1 MPLPTP
7 HYDKLSALLE
17 NEKLPTT
24 ERPRIEE
31 AIYKYN
37 IWITALE
44 NVVSDNDDTIQ
55 QMVQL
60 FNDYKFYIDF
70 NLIFQSTNNFLYR
83 QKGQIKLDNTIIE
96 EFLPHLVSKA
106 ISDLED
112 NFILGPRK
120 CFSTMFFQSSLRDDH
135 AGGGLTLKS
144 KDQDFAIAKEFY
156 LRTSHN
162 SNFETY
168 ETKDS
173 FLGYITAECKT
184 NLDKTMFQEAS
195 ATANDV
201 HSTVKGA
208 KYFLL
213 CEWLDMT
220 PVSTASTDIDEVMI
234 LRKAKRIPSS
244 IRKRFSSTEG
254 RREKEEEFRTF
265 LQDNPFSVEVFTR
278 FIEHIKKVLN
288 DEVPLEDI
296 VLTDGYF

>member
-1 MPLPTP
+1 MPVPTP
-7 HYDKLSALLE
+7 HYDKLTALLS
-17 NEKLPTT
+17 NEKLPAT
-24 ERPRIEE
+24 EIPRIEE
-31 AIYKYN
+31 ATTQYN
-37 IWITALE
+37 IWIEALE
-44 NVVSDNDDTIQ
+44 NVSGDRNEIIS

-60 FNDYKFYIDF
+60 FHDYKFYIDF
-70 NLIFQSTNNFLYR
+70 NLIFQSTDNFLYR

-106 ISDLED
+106 IPNLSDT
-112 NFILGPRK
+112 FILGPTK
-120 CFSTMFFQSSLRDDH
+120 CFSTMFFQSSLREEH
-135 AGGGLTLKS
+135 AGGGLSIKS
-144 KDQDFAIAKEFY
+144 KDQDFAISKELY

-168 ETKDS
+168 ETKGS

-234 LRKAKRIPSS
+234 LRKAKRLSS
-244 IRKRFSSTEG
+244 NIRKGFSTAEG
-254 RREKEEEFRTF
+254 RREKEEEFRIF
-265 LQDNPFSVEVFTR
+265 LQDNPFSVEVFIR
-278 FIEHIKKVLN
+278 FIEHIEKVLN
-288 DEVPLEDI
+288 DEVPLEHI

>member
-7 HYDKLSALLE
+7 HYDKLTALLD
-17 NEKLPTT
+17 NEKLPAA
-24 ERPRIEE
+24 EIPRIEE
-31 AIYKYN
+31 AISKYN
-37 IWITALE
+37 VWITALE
-44 NVVSDNDDTIQ
+44 NVAPDSNETIQ

-70 NLIFQSTNNFLYR
+70 NLIFQSKDDFLYR

-106 ISDLED
+106 ISNLQDT
-112 NFILGPRK
+112 FILGPTK
-120 CFSTMFFQSSLRDDH
+120 CFSTMFFQSSLRNEY
-135 AGGGLTLKS
+135 AGGGLSVKS
-144 KDQDFAIAKEFY
+144 KDQDFAIAKELH

-168 ETKDS
+168 ETKGS
-173 FLGYITAECKT
+173 FLGYIIAECKT

-234 LRKAKRIPSS
+234 LRKSKRLSS
-244 IRKRFSSTEG
+244 NIRKRFSILEG
-254 RREKEEEFRTF
+254 RIEKEEEYKTF
-265 LQDNPFSVEVFTR
+265 LQSNPFSAEVFTR